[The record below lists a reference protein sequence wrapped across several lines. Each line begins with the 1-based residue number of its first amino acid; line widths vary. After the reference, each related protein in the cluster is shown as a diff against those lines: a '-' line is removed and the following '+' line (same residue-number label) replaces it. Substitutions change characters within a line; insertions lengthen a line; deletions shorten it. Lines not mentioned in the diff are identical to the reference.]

1 VRVERCFAFVDL
13 TGFTSYADHNGDEEA
28 VEVLTALRSA
38 LREISARRGVRVAK
52 WLGDGAM
59 LSSLETDAV
68 VAAVLEVRC
77 RLSDTGATLPIRAG
91 ISSGPVI
98 MFEGDDYIGRA
109 VNVAA
114 RLSDAA
120 GRDDVLATLE
130 IADALPPWVDAVAD
144 RPRVLRGLDDPVP
157 VVQLHLADPGADP
170 VTDPV
175 CGLTIPRSRAVPAP
189 DAPGDVAF
197 CSEACAASWHAPIA

>member
-13 TGFTSYADHNGDEEA
+13 TGFTSYADHNGDEDA
-28 VEVLTALRSA
+28 VEVLTVLRSA
-38 LREISARRGVRVAK
+38 LREISARRGVRVVK

-59 LSSLETDAV
+59 LSSLDTDAV
-68 VAAVLEVRC
+68 VAAVLEVQC
-77 RLSDTGATLPIRAG
+77 RLSDTGASLPVRAG

-120 GRDDVLATLE
+120 GRSDVLATLE
-130 IADALPPWVDAVAD
+130 IADSVPQWVDAVAD
-144 RPRVLRGLDDPVP
+144 RPRVLRGFDEPIP

-175 CGLTIPRSRAVPAP
+175 CGLTIPRDRSVPAP
-189 DAPGDVAF
+189 DTHSAIAF
-197 CSEACAASWHAPIA
+197 CSEACATSWHAPVA